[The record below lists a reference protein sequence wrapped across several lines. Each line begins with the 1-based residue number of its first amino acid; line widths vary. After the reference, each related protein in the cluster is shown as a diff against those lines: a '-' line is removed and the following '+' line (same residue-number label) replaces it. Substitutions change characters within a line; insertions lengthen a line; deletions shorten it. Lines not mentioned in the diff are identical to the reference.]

1 MKKNIANIL
10 VALIA
15 VASCSKTDDV
25 KLEPGT
31 IIGSVR
37 DLERTKAAFSDVDRD
52 TESIQFEVGDEVKVY
67 EKWNSYHSYTYV
79 ATKINRDGTVTFKG
93 EPIPLGGEWM
103 VRFPADDME
112 NRRVQVYQGPGKVP
126 TNQYMEGMLI
136 RHRFVLESRSVLHI
150 RVTGNGTIGRIRL
163 GDTTEL
169 LCDQGEFSGGV
180 TLTPGEVKHFYLS
193 MQGTYTS
200 THAYPIIIYNTDGK
214 VIYNVSQKLED
225 YDINRCW
232 QNLFYE
238 PPLITIR

>member
-1 MKKNIANIL
+1 MNRNVAYIL
-10 VALIA
+10 AAFLA
-15 VASCSKTDDV
+15 VASCSKPEED

-31 IIGSVR
+31 IIGSIK
-37 DLERTKAAFSDVDRD
+37 DMERTKATLSASDAD

-79 ATKINRDGTVTFKG
+79 ATKINRDGTVMFKG

-103 VRFPADDME
+103 VCFPADDME

-136 RHRFVLESRSVLHI
+136 RNRFVLNSDSVIHL
-150 RVTGNGTIGRIRL
+150 RVTGKGTVGRIKL
-163 GDTTEL
+163 GGTTEL

-180 TLTPGEVKHFYLS
+180 TLTPGEVEHFYLS
-193 MQGTYTS
+193 LQGTYTS
-200 THAYPIIIYNTDGK
+200 THTYPIIIYNTDGK
-214 VIYNVSQKLED
+214 AIYSASQKLED
-225 YDINRCW
+225 YTVNRCW
-232 QNLFYE
+232 KNLFYE